1 MLNEQQKL
9 DALIRLG
16 TELNQVNDLD
26 LLLEHLLTVAR
37 KFVNADAGTV
47 YVRRGEDFYF
57 FLLQNDTQEGKGDDA
72 KIQLPGAIFRKPVR
86 PDSIA
91 GYVARTG
98 EFLNIPDAHHIPT
111 DAPYSF
117 NVQYDNE
124 SGYRT
129 GSMLTI
135 PLNNKRGLPLGILQ
149 IINAHDADGNIVS
162 FSEADERI
170 MFHFATIAAIALE
183 RAQMTRALLLRM
195 IRMAELR
202 DPKETGAHVNRVGS
216 FSVALYQEWA
226 KRHNIPEDE
235 VVRWRDILRMA
246 AMLHDAGKVGIS
258 DSILKKPGR
267 LTDEERKIM
276 NQHSLFGAQLFSDI
290 QSDFDEIASKVAL
303 NHHENWDGTGY
314 PGHID
319 SVTGKP
325 LQGYENP
332 DGTARGKIGDETP
345 LFGRIVKL
353 ADVYDALSS
362 QRCYKPAWDEERVLQ
377 VILEESGTSFDPELV
392 EIFMENLDTMRTI
405 QQRYAEDQA
414 DNHA

>member
-1 MLNEQQKL
+1 MLSEQEKL

-47 YVRRGEDFYF
+47 YIRRGDQFFF
-57 FLLQNDTQEGKGDDA
+57 FLLQNDTMEGKSNDN
-72 KIQLPGAIFRKPVR
+72 KIKLPGAIFRKPVR
-86 PDSIA
+86 EDSIA
-91 GYVARTG
+91 GYVAKTG
-98 EFLNIPDAHHIPT
+98 EFLNLVDVHYLPD
-111 DAPYSF
+111 DAPYTF
-117 NVQYDNE
+117 NVQYDRE

-135 PLNNKRGLPLGILQ
+135 PLKNKRGVPLGILQ
-149 IINAHDADGNIVS
+149 IINAQDPDGNIVC
-162 FSEADERI
+162 FTENDERM
-170 MFHFATIAAIALE
+170 MFHFASIAAIALE

-226 KRHNIPEDE
+226 ERHNIPEDE
-235 VVRWRDILRMA
+235 IVRWRDILRMA
-246 AMLHDAGKVGIS
+246 AMLHDAGKVGIT
-258 DSILKKPGR
+258 DTILKKPGR
-267 LTDEERKIM
+267 LTDEERAVM
-276 NQHSLFGAQLFSDI
+276 NQHCLFGSQLFRDL
-290 QSDFDEIASKVAL
+290 QSDFDEIASQVAL

-319 SVTGKP
+319 GITGEP
-325 LQGYENP
+325 LPGFENP
-332 DGTARGKIGDETP
+332 DGTARGKIGEETP

-353 ADVYDALSS
+353 ADVFDALSS
-362 QRCYKPAWDEERVLQ
+362 QRCYKPAWDEDKVLRIIQ
-377 VILEESGTSFDPELV
+377 EESGTSFDPELV
-392 EIFMENLDTMRTI
+392 EIFMENLDTMRQI
-405 QQRYAEDQA
+405 QQRYAEEKQEME
-414 DNHA
+414 